1 MVKLAPSK
9 RSSGVRFPAIV
20 FRISKKNVITIL
32 HIYMRYVELKNIKLF
47 IIVNSV
53 MNNISLYSLDSQ
65 IWKPFLE
72 PITKKKLYLNLKNG
86 KIISETSYNKNKDII
101 ITNEQFFEA
110 CKNNNIELVKLS
122 LSIGIDKNWQNKDG
136 ITPLMIACLEGN
148 LEIVKA
154 ILN

>member
-1 MVKLAPSK
+1 
-9 RSSGVRFPAIV
+9 
-20 FRISKKNVITIL
+20 
-32 HIYMRYVELKNIKLF
+32 MRYVELKNIKLF